1 MVNVDSTAQTLSDDY
16 AALGNWIGLA
26 TADQGG
32 SSGPFLEVPA
42 GAAGYGRIQT
52 TWNSIGGGVNNG
64 KPVTLSAP
72 AGEYTFVI
80 LCSAQ
85 TDSNQPGDTVIDYC
99 KIDAILNND
108 GQVVVTPQF
117 TET

>member
-1 MVNVDSTAQTLSDDY
+1 MVNVASTAQTMSDDY

-26 TADQGG
+26 TANQD
-32 SSGPFLEVPA
+32 SSGLPLEVPA

-52 TWNSIGGGVNNG
+52 TWNSSGGGVNNG

-99 KIDAILNND
+99 KINAILNYD
-108 GQVVVTPQF
+108 GHVVVTPQF

>member
-26 TADQGG
+26 TANQQG

-72 AGEYTFVI
+72 AGEYTFVHFVFCADR
-80 LCSAQ
+80 LKPAGRHGNRLLQ
-85 TDSNQPGDTVIDYC
+85 DRRDLEQ
-99 KIDAILNND
+99 
-108 GQVVVTPQF
+108 
-117 TET
+117 